1 MKRSNSSEDVIVQ
14 QLVQILHT
22 MFGPRFKELRG
33 TTHEF
38 DCQRYIIELR
48 EPKNL
53 GQDCYKYPDFGKAM
67 TAARME
73 NAHSASFNKAL
84 ATIDEEAE
92 HKISGCTSP
101 MWRFTWYKQEAD
113 KLMDLWSWILRALK
127 RTNKPRHD
135 LIIEWRAEW
144 PLYHREANK
153 RSGDA
158 VEDGAFPSF
167 PSDSDAETAEDED
180 DENEGGG
187 GCEKGKGIHVSET
200 LSSTAVEPM
209 ESSKPSSSAAVEPIS
224 VDSSGDEQPVKPAKN
239 LRRRSKT
246 PLNAPSAQGT
256 PRSEEPKALASNIM
270 GVIERVNSSY
280 EQDGAFDHAGHKQTD
295 RADAKRSKAERAIK
309 SAASTLRRNKQMAMA
324 LGVLPGGEVPKKA
337 RKLASKQR
345 LQTVAHVG
353 RMAAQKAAKIQGK
366 DDSEPTSANCGAA
379 NVRKR
384 PAGACVEPGE
394 AEQSFIESKKKEWN
408 IMMPD
413 GDCPV
418 DPENVKVKSWTE
430 RTKTHLKG
438 VFHGQQKVVVIS
450 VGAYGGENSAEDLIQ
465 TFAELYKKGWTKE
478 QIKAY
483 QAQVKFPDRKP

>member
-1 MKRSNSSEDVIVQ
+1 MKRSDSSEDVIVQ
-14 QLVQILHT
+14 RLVQILRT
-22 MFGPRFKELRG
+22 VFGPRFKELRG

-92 HKISGCTSP
+92 HKMSGCTSP

-180 DENEGGG
+180 NENEGGG
-187 GCEKGKGIHVSET
+187 GCEKGKGIHASET

-209 ESSKPSSSAAVEPIS
+209 ESSKPSSSTAVESIS
-224 VDSSGDEQPVKPAKN
+224 VDSSGDEQPVKPAKK
-239 LRRRSKT
+239 LT
-246 PLNAPSAQGT
+246 PTQQ
-256 PRSEEPKALASNIM
+256 
-270 GVIERVNSSY
+270 SSS
-280 EQDGAFDHAGHKQTD
+280 QCTISAGHPQIRRAKGIGKQ
-295 RADAKRSKAERAIK
+295 
-309 SAASTLRRNKQMAMA
+309 
-324 LGVLPGGEVPKKA
+324 
-337 RKLASKQR
+337 
-345 LQTVAHVG
+345 HHG
-353 RMAAQKAAKIQGK
+353 R
-366 DDSEPTSANCGAA
+366 
-379 NVRKR
+379 
-384 PAGACVEPGE
+384 
-394 AEQSFIESKKKEWN
+394 
-408 IMMPD
+408 
-413 GDCPV
+413 
-418 DPENVKVKSWTE
+418 
-430 RTKTHLKG
+430 H
-438 VFHGQQKVVVIS
+438 
-450 VGAYGGENSAEDLIQ
+450 
-465 TFAELYKKGWTKE
+465 
-478 QIKAY
+478 
-483 QAQVKFPDRKP
+483 